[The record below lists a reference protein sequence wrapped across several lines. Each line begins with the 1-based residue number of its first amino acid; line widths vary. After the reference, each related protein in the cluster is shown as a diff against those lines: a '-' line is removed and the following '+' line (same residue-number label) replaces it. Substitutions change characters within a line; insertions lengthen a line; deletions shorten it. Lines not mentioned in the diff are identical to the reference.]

1 MPEILTKRIVEKMI
15 MKEVIDIRQ
24 EEEYLYTVQLLIER
38 CIGFAIIFLF
48 ALLAGKIIETVLF
61 LLPYLTIRKY
71 SGGYH
76 CKTDLG
82 CLVLS
87 LIFVVISILLEAPML
102 MNYRFIT
109 NVVFIISI
117 GFMLIIGP
125 VNHPN
130 MNWTRDEFFRCKRL
144 FHITVLIWTIL
155 LVLGEAIGG
164 NMSELIIYCQIGVIN
179 ASFLMMTAKIL
190 KQEVKPYEKD
200 DGQGIA

>member
-1 MPEILTKRIVEKMI
+1 MSEILTKRIVEKMI

-102 MNYRFIT
+102 MNYRVIT

-130 MNWTRDEFFRCKRL
+130 MNWTRYEYFKCKRL

-155 LVLGEAIGG
+155 FVLGEVNE
-164 NMSELIIYCQIGVIN
+164 NMSELIVYGQIGVIN
-179 ASFLMMTAKIL
+179 VSFLMMTAKIL